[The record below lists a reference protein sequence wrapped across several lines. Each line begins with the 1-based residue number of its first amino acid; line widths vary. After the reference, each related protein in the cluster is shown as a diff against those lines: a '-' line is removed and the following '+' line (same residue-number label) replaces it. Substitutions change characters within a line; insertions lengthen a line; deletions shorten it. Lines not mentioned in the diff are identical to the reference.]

1 MSLADVDG
9 VQLYYERRG
18 GGPSVL
24 FVSGATGDAGHWT
37 RVADVLAGEYTVVS
51 YDRRGN
57 SRSPRPAG
65 WTTTTIEEQADDAA
79 ALLGALDLA
88 PATVFATSAATG
100 ILASLCL
107 RHPQVLRGA
116 IFHEPV
122 FPAGASNIDAV
133 RAGRRAVIEEGMAK
147 GGPRL
152 ATELF
157 LRNVAD
163 ERVYDSLDPEL
174 RDRLLDNGE
183 VLFGIEIAPYVAY
196 QPTPE
201 ELNAVRVRCVVTAGA
216 TNRDP
221 SAHGHWRYEVAQWLA
236 GHLGTTVVDLPGGH
250 MAYLYESEDF
260 AEALR
265 PLLRRLT

>member
-37 RVADVLAGEYTVVS
+37 RVADVLADEYTIVS

-65 WTTTTIEEQADDAA
+65 WATTTIEEQADDAA

-133 RAGRRAVIEEGMAK
+133 RAGRRAVIEQGMAK
-147 GGPRL
+147 AVPGWRRSCSC
-152 ATELF
+152 ATSPTTGSTIPSIHSCATGCWTTGRCCSGSRWRPTLPIN
-157 LRNVAD
+157 LRQRSSTHSGFDV
-163 ERVYDSLDPEL
+163 
-174 RDRLLDNGE
+174 
-183 VLFGIEIAPYVAY
+183 
-196 QPTPE
+196 
-201 ELNAVRVRCVVTAGA
+201 
-216 TNRDP
+216 
-221 SAHGHWRYEVAQWLA
+221 W
-236 GHLGTTVVDLPGGH
+236 
-250 MAYLYESEDF
+250 
-260 AEALR
+260 
-265 PLLRRLT
+265 